1 MSSIM
6 SGDKMPL
13 NIEHEG
19 KSLTVYTESE
29 LQEAIDKEVKG
40 LKITNENLK
49 AEKTEAIEKA
59 REAKEL
65 ALAAEEA
72 KAKAE
77 GDTES
82 LKRIHEEREQ
92 EAKAKLNEFKNTIK
106 AEKVTNMLNQVIDEV
121 GASGQLKEDLRDLIK
136 ARVQFDYDMD
146 THSATV
152 RAEGISNVEELVKH
166 IKESGRY
173 DAYLPGDGSLG
184 GGSPGN
190 SGAGASTRKFEDYTT
205 AELTALH
212 KADPAAYERLR
223 STASHLKN

>member
-1 MSSIM
+1 
-6 SGDKMPL
+6 MPL
-13 NIEHEG
+13 QIEHEG
-19 KSLTVYTESE
+19 KNITVFTESE
-29 LQEAIDKEVKG
+29 VNDKIEAEVKG

-59 REAKEL
+59 REAKDQ

-77 GDTES
+77 GDSEK
-82 LKRIHEEREQ
+82 LKQIADEREQ

-121 GASGQLKEDLRDLIK
+121 GASGQLKEDLRDLVK
-136 ARVQFDYDMD
+136 ARFEFDYDMD

-152 RAEGISNVEELVKH
+152 RGADVSSVEELAKH

-173 DAYLPGDGSLG
+173 DAYLPGDNSTG
-184 GGSPGN
+184 GGSKGS
-190 SGAGASTRKFEDYTT
+190 SGTGASNKKFSEYSA
-205 AELTALH
+205 AELVEMKRT
-212 KADPAAYERLR
+212 DPAAYERLR
-223 STASHLKN
+223 STASHLN